1 MSITSDEVNF
11 LVYRYLQ
18 ENGFSHSAFTF
29 AYESLIFKSSVAQT
43 TIPPGALITFLQKG
57 LEYIAIEEHIN
68 EDGSVQEFDNNY
80 SLLCPLICDAVA
92 VKEDRRVRKP
102 VQVNSSSSSA
112 QAANFTG
119 ASNNKNTHA
128 QHTVNGS
135 IDGSEQMDQSGG
147 EGYENGNENL
157 SQPNGVPQAS
167 TIRVIHE
174 TTGLRHLR
182 LSGHQGEVFNCLWS
196 PIQNQLATGSSDG
209 MCRLWNLNEMTE
221 EKWAFKP
228 DQPADGQFLSL
239 STAILPHSSSQGG
252 KNKDVT
258 SITWSPDGKY
268 LATGC
273 HDGQVRIWDQ
283 SGKLHML
290 LREHAGP
297 VFSLKWSKTGEFLL
311 SGSFDQRAIV
321 WSAQT
326 GAVAKSFSLHS
337 GAVMDVDWRDADYFA
352 TCSSDRAIHICQV
365 SAADVSKSSA
375 TFTGHQDEVNFIC
388 WSPGGLLLASCSDD
402 ATAKIW
408 TLENGLRF
416 DLRGHTKEIIGLKWT
431 PTGPHS
437 ANIDK
442 PLYLCTAS
450 FDATVKVWSAAS
462 GEVVYSFSNENP
474 VNSLSLSPSPNG
486 ELLATGGSSLSLWSL
501 ATGELKQQ
509 SESQGSGEIFD
520 VSWNKDGS
528 LLCSCFSSGNIS
540 ILDTAS

>member
-92 VKEDRRVRKP
+92 VKEDRRVRKH
-102 VQVNSSSSSA
+102 VQANSSSSSA
-112 QAANFTG
+112 QAANLTA
-119 ASNNKNTHA
+119 ASNSKNAHV
-128 QHTVNGS
+128 QNTVNGS
-135 IDGSEQMDQSGG
+135 IDGSEQMDHSGG
-147 EGYENGNENL
+147 DSYENGSEHFSQANGV
-157 SQPNGVPQAS
+157 SQPPS
-167 TIRVIHE
+167 IRVIHE
-174 TTGLRHLR
+174 TTGSRHLK
-182 LSGHQGEVFNCLWS
+182 LSGHQGEVYICLWS
-196 PIQNQLATGSSDG
+196 PIQNQLATGSADG

-221 EKWAFKP
+221 EKWALKG
-228 DQPADGQFLSL
+228 DQPADAQYVSL

-258 SITWSPDGKY
+258 SVAWSPDGQY
-268 LATGC
+268 IATGC
-273 HDGQVRIWDQ
+273 YDGQVRIWDH

-290 LREHAGP
+290 LKEHAGP
-297 VFSLKWSKTGEFLL
+297 VFALKWSKSGEFLL
-311 SGSFDQRAIV
+311 SGSFDRRAIV
-321 WSAQT
+321 WAAQT
-326 GAVAKSFSLHS
+326 GTVFKSFLLHA
-337 GAVMDVDWRDADYFA
+337 GAVLDVDWRDADYFA
-352 TCSSDRAIHICQV
+352 TCSSDRTINICQV
-365 SAADVSKSSA
+365 SATDVSKPFINL
-375 TFTGHQDEVNFIC
+375 TNHQDEVNFIC

-402 ATAKIW
+402 TTAKIW
-408 TLENGLRF
+408 TLESGLQF

-437 ANIDK
+437 ANTDK

-450 FDATVKVWSAAS
+450 FDATVKVWSALT
-462 GEVVYSFSNENP
+462 GEVVFNFSN
-474 VNSLSLSPSPNG
+474 VQSISSLSLSPSPNG
-486 ELLATGGSSLSLWSL
+486 EALAYGGSNLLVWSL
-501 ATGELKQQ
+501 NTGELL
-509 SESQGSGEIFD
+509 SESQGTGEIFD
-520 VSWNKDGS
+520 VSWSKDGS
-528 LLCSCFSSGNIS
+528 LLCSCFSSGNIN